1 VFDIFNMYTITLN
14 GNSSNLSCDFFPP
27 IEVGENARIC
37 LLSLQTNN
45 SIPNINDQCNRIG
58 FVRLNSEKLLIK
70 EVITIPTGSYELSEL
85 EAIIKR
91 MLTNTE
97 ITFELKANNNTLKCE
112 MKCNNIVD
120 FSTDNSIGPLLGYR
134 TDKLYDADVQHE
146 SDSLVNMTKINC
158 IYVESN
164 LVTGSFNNGKPC
176 HILHEFYPN
185 VPPGYKIIEIPKH
198 LVSYSLNCG
207 TINGI
212 SLALKDQDGRLI
224 DLRGEPISIR
234 VLIRDSDGASIL

>member
-1 VFDIFNMYTITLN
+1 VFEIFNMYTITLN

-27 IEVGENARIC
+27 IEVGENAKIC
-37 LLSLQTNN
+37 LLTLRTNN
-45 SIPNINDQCNRIG
+45 SIPNINEQCNRIG
-58 FVRLNSEKLLIK
+58 FVRINSDKIMTK
-70 EVITIPTGSYELSEL
+70 EEITIPTGSYELNEL
-85 EAIIKR
+85 EAVIKR
-91 MLTNTE
+91 LLANTG

-112 MKCNNIVD
+112 MKCSNIVD
-120 FSTDNSIGPLLGYR
+120 FSPNNSIAPLLGYR

-164 LVTGSFNNGKPC
+164 LVRGSFNNGEPC

-185 VPPGYKIIEIPKH
+185 VPPGYKIIEIPRH
-198 LVSYSLNCG
+198 LVSYSLNCS
-207 TINGI
+207 TINAI
-212 SLALKDQDGRLI
+212 SLTLKDQDGRPI

-234 VLIRDSDGASIL
+234 ILIRDNDGTTIL